1 MAAGGNIGEESDNP
15 VGINITAMVDIIFC
29 LCLFF
34 MCSLHFKQV
43 EGKIDS
49 WMPKDRGVNEGEIKP
64 QLEEIRIF
72 MKWDH
77 ASSTVIR
84 KVGSRNPVAN
94 DEELLDIIRANIKDY
109 ARLGKTEVPVVVD
122 STDAVPWKDVVH
134 LLDLCK
140 KEGLSKINFAGP
152 MEFKR

>member
-1 MAAGGNIGEESDNP
+1 MGAGGNIGEASDNP

-49 WMPKDRGVNEGEIKP
+49 WMPKDRGPREGLVDP
-64 QLEEIRIF
+64 QLDEIRIF
-72 MKWDH
+72 MKWDFDT
-77 ASSTVIR
+77 SQVIR
-84 KVGSRNPVAN
+84 KVGNRNPVTS
-94 DEELLDIIRANIKDY
+94 DEELLDLIRANMKDY
-109 ARLGKTEVPVVVD
+109 ARLGKVEVPVVVD
-122 STDAVPWKDVVH
+122 ATEAVPWNSVVH

-140 KEGLSKINFAGP
+140 KEGLSKLNFAGP
-152 MEFKR
+152 MEFRR